1 MIPTTWSKGNI
12 IKLPK
17 VRSHGH
23 LDRYYFTLYTKQ
35 DFYITAVTKF
45 FFSIRNIIEQCT
57 EGQRELIINF
67 IDFVKAVNGIHR
79 DRLWKVLRR
88 YGLSSKIVDLIN

>member
-1 MIPTTWSKGNI
+1 MIPTTWSEGNI

-35 DFYITAVTKF
+35 EFYITAVTKF
-45 FFSIRNIIEQCT
+45 FFLNKKHNRT
-57 EGQRELIINF
+57 MY
-67 IDFVKAVNGIHR
+67 
-79 DRLWKVLRR
+79 RR
-88 YGLSSKIVDLIN
+88 AKRTHHKFY

>member
-1 MIPTTWSKGNI
+1 MIPTTWSEGNI

-23 LDRYYFTLYTKQ
+23 LDRYYFTLYTNQ

-45 FFSIRNIIEQCT
+45 FFQ
-57 EGQRELIINF
+57 
-67 IDFVKAVNGIHR
+67 
-79 DRLWKVLRR
+79 
-88 YGLSSKIVDLIN
+88 